1 MLLGA
6 SSAKQSVRS
15 RPQVECN
22 DVDIKEPLKKAEDE
36 IKEALKTNKQHDTK
50 ARPAFPF
57 MYGGFVGLQ
66 DVLSHAWCCGGR
78 EQVQLEFTHRE

>member
-1 MLLGA
+1 MLGA

-57 MYGGFVGLQ
+57 MYGGFAGLQ